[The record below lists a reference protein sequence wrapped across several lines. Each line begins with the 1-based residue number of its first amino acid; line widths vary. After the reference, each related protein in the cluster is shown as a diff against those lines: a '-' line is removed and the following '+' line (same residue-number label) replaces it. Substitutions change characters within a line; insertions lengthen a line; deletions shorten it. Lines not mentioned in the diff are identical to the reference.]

1 MEMIKEYL
9 EEIVCFYYK
18 KNDLILPF
26 ESWLENEVSPVIFNI
41 TNDLLTNGI
50 AVIKDNK
57 ISIANDD
64 LFLIEKEDFE
74 VLSFPKY
81 YPFEIYIN
89 LKGAGLKDL
98 KNTLTYSFQDKT
110 YGNGSGNIIF
120 KNTDRKGALVENQKL
135 SFLLDNKERNII
147 FLIDKFNQEHE
158 QNVNKRM
165 SSIAE
170 VQYLASKS
178 SQIFVSKILTD
189 TTILS
194 PKGCKLSVEKLGE
207 DKFRLVP
214 IFEGVNQEVFDKK
227 FNVLSRIKEEYSYTE
242 NGNKVRVLIND
253 TEDEESGDSIKTE
266 LHKLK
271 LKNFY
276 SKKEINDI
284 VDAPSKYWNTDL
296 LSLDDFGDRVVE
308 LGVYQPKFYPFISP
322 YKSEWLP
329 GIAIEDKINGT
340 RLISISDKEELDE
353 LTTLFETAKAKNL
366 KEITYK
372 NEVLAVDN
380 IQSVIDVAK
389 KQLEN
394 PKTPVV
400 KKEGEQVKK
409 VLIIKDNTEIEEYS
423 ENVKTI
429 TDAAYSLYEVSN
441 LSKGI
446 ALKEHQK
453 EGVAWLQT
461 LSQKP
466 YSLSGVLLADDMGL
480 GKTIQVLYFME
491 WFVQNGN
498 TKPNLVIAPVSLLE
512 NWDNEYK
519 KFFKNSNLD
528 VITLWGKNV
537 KNYIH
542 LNDKELTLKSLSKK
556 GLYLTT
562 YETLRRHQI
571 PFGMINW
578 GIVALDE
585 VQRIKTPGTL
595 VTNAAKALKAQFK
608 IAMTGTP
615 VENSL
620 MDLWCIMDFC
630 NPGLLLD
637 AKSFS
642 KEYQKPLK
650 STELNFEEHS
660 TKLRNQI
667 GEALMRRMK
676 VDVAKDLPTIE
687 YQVHKE
693 VMSEIQYD
701 KYVKELIKIE
711 ELKQGPN
718 PGSAVLQG
726 ILNLK
731 SIADHPYIKT
741 HNVTEV
747 DVEEVI
753 ETSAKLKKT
762 IEIIDRIRTKQE
774 KVIIFSENRAMQK
787 ILRKVFIA
795 KYNTIPAI
803 INGDTPSS
811 STGQKNAKLSRQ
823 QEVDR
828 FQEIHGFNIIVMSPI
843 AAGFGLNI
851 TGANHVI
858 HYTRHWNPA
867 KEQQATDRAYRI
879 GQTKPVFV
887 HYPLAVAPRDEIK
900 TFDLILDQLLER
912 KSTLASTTL
921 FPSEK
926 IEIKQEELA
935 EIFKVPAYINAKKE
949 KSWDKVKEGLL
960 KLNSESFS
968 NEVMNIVK
976 ESIPDLNKLFDNFYF
991 SETNK
996 TIYHVFKSIEKQNSQ
1011 SIFELETLIKSKK
1024 REKGIICKGCIIT
1037 NKDFLELTYELT
1049 QKLDITILTLDE
1061 ISTLRKL

>member
-353 LTTLFETAKAKNL
+353 LTTLFETDNL
-366 KEITYK
+366 
-372 NEVLAVDN
+372 
-380 IQSVIDVAK
+380 
-389 KQLEN
+389 
-394 PKTPVV
+394 
-400 KKEGEQVKK
+400 
-409 VLIIKDNTEIEEYS
+409 
-423 ENVKTI
+423 
-429 TDAAYSLYEVSN
+429 
-441 LSKGI
+441 
-446 ALKEHQK
+446 
-453 EGVAWLQT
+453 
-461 LSQKP
+461 
-466 YSLSGVLLADDMGL
+466 
-480 GKTIQVLYFME
+480 
-491 WFVQNGN
+491 
-498 TKPNLVIAPVSLLE
+498 
-512 NWDNEYK
+512 
-519 KFFKNSNLD
+519 
-528 VITLWGKNV
+528 
-537 KNYIH
+537 
-542 LNDKELTLKSLSKK
+542 
-556 GLYLTT
+556 
-562 YETLRRHQI
+562 
-571 PFGMINW
+571 
-578 GIVALDE
+578 
-585 VQRIKTPGTL
+585 
-595 VTNAAKALKAQFK
+595 
-608 IAMTGTP
+608 
-615 VENSL
+615 
-620 MDLWCIMDFC
+620 
-630 NPGLLLD
+630 
-637 AKSFS
+637 
-642 KEYQKPLK
+642 
-650 STELNFEEHS
+650 
-660 TKLRNQI
+660 
-667 GEALMRRMK
+667 
-676 VDVAKDLPTIE
+676 
-687 YQVHKE
+687 
-693 VMSEIQYD
+693 
-701 KYVKELIKIE
+701 
-711 ELKQGPN
+711 
-718 PGSAVLQG
+718 
-726 ILNLK
+726 
-731 SIADHPYIKT
+731 
-741 HNVTEV
+741 
-747 DVEEVI
+747 
-753 ETSAKLKKT
+753 
-762 IEIIDRIRTKQE
+762 
-774 KVIIFSENRAMQK
+774 
-787 ILRKVFIA
+787 
-795 KYNTIPAI
+795 
-803 INGDTPSS
+803 PSS
-811 STGQKNAKLSRQ
+811 
-823 QEVDR
+823 
-828 FQEIHGFNIIVMSPI
+828 
-843 AAGFGLNI
+843 
-851 TGANHVI
+851 
-858 HYTRHWNPA
+858 
-867 KEQQATDRAYRI
+867 
-879 GQTKPVFV
+879 
-887 HYPLAVAPRDEIK
+887 
-900 TFDLILDQLLER
+900 
-912 KSTLASTTL
+912 L
-921 FPSEK
+921 F
-926 IEIKQEELA
+926 
-935 EIFKVPAYINAKKE
+935 F
-949 KSWDKVKEGLL
+949 
-960 KLNSESFS
+960 
-968 NEVMNIVK
+968 
-976 ESIPDLNKLFDNFYF
+976 
-991 SETNK
+991 
-996 TIYHVFKSIEKQNSQ
+996 
-1011 SIFELETLIKSKK
+1011 
-1024 REKGIICKGCIIT
+1024 
-1037 NKDFLELTYELT
+1037 
-1049 QKLDITILTLDE
+1049 
-1061 ISTLRKL
+1061 